1 MKKFQPVIVGGDI
14 GAYALA
20 REFHDAYG
28 VVPVLVTKY
37 DPLAIRD
44 SAIVI
49 RHQCDRAD
57 DAEGLVA
64 ELEALG
70 ARLTAENPG
79 VPLLL
84 LANTDWRIRVLAE
97 HRERLE
103 QFYLVPIPSL
113 ETIDLVSD
121 KEGFARVAAEQDLPV
136 PRSFYQ
142 DLSGADAPDWSPA
155 PLPADLTFPLVAKP
169 ADSSAYETLE
179 FEGRKKVYFI
189 HDADALEQLWR
200 TLASAG
206 FRSRFVVQQ
215 LIPGDDTAMY
225 SVTAYVDSRG
235 RVSMNAAARVLL
247 EEHAPATLGNPCAM
261 ITFDAP
267 ELFAA
272 AERFLTATGYRGFA
286 NFDIKQDPRT
296 GQFFFLEV
304 NPRIG
309 RNSFYCVGA
318 GVNPME
324 VLVADVVD
332 GEPTAPARYTAGCLY
347 TLVPG
352 RLLDHYVR
360 DEALSRRVRE
370 LRRSGRVINPL
381 NNPKDASPRRRA
393 YRLAG
398 ELNQWRK
405 FRRFYPEPTDTGF

>member
-20 REFHDAYG
+20 RQLNDAYG

-44 SAIVI
+44 SAIVT

-57 DAEGLVA
+57 DAAGLVA
-64 ELEALG
+64 DLEALG
-70 ARLTAENPG
+70 ARLSADNPG

-97 HRERLE
+97 HRDRLE
-103 QFYLVPIPSL
+103 RFYLVPIPQL

-121 KEGFARVAAEQDLPV
+121 KERFARVAAEQNLPV
-136 PRSFYQ
+136 PRSHYQ
-142 DLSGADAPDWSPA
+142 DFSGADAPDWAPV
-155 PLPADLTFPLVAKP
+155 PLPEDFFFPLVAKP
-169 ADSSAYETLE
+169 ADSAAYETLI

-189 HDADALEQLWR
+189 QDAVELEELWR
-200 TLASAG
+200 TLVAAG

-215 LIPGDDTAMY
+215 LVPGDDTAMY
-225 SVTAYVDSRG
+225 SLTAYVDSQG
-235 RVSMNAAARVLL
+235 RMSMGVAARVLL

-267 ELFAA
+267 DLLAA
-272 AERFLTATGYRGFA
+272 AERFLAATGYRGFA
-286 NFDIKQDPRT
+286 NFDIKRDPRT
-296 GQFFFLEV
+296 GEFYFLEV

-324 VLVADVVD
+324 VLVADVVEEQPI
-332 GEPTAPARYTAGCLY
+332 EPGRYTAACLY
-347 TLVPG
+347 TLVPR
-352 RLLDHYVR
+352 RLLDRYVR
-360 DEALSRRVRE
+360 DEALRRRVGE

-381 NNPKDASPRRRA
+381 NNPRDASPRRRL

-398 ELNQWRK
+398 ELSQWRK
-405 FRRFYPEPTDTGF
+405 FRNHYPVPTDTGF